1 MNNCIIYIKIQDLS
15 KWNMYMYKLRTPDVE
30 LPPTFRTFQDP
41 EDLNNAV
48 WIQMLIDIDDLQR
61 IYDLMDE
68 YATMA
73 ENYNENQNTI

>member
-1 MNNCIIYIKIQDLS
+1 MTNNCIIYIKNEELT
-15 KWNMYMYKLRTPDVE
+15 KWNNYMYKLRTATPD
-30 LPPTFRTFQDP
+30 LPPTFRTYQDP
-41 EDLNNAV
+41 KELNNAF

-73 ENYNENQNTI
+73 ESYNEN

>member
-1 MNNCIIYIKIQDLS
+1 MTNNCIIYIKINELS
-15 KWNMYMYKLRTPDVE
+15 KWNNYMYKLRTTSPE
-30 LPPTFRTFQDP
+30 LPPTFRTFQHTY
-41 EDLNNAV
+41 DLSPDQAL

-73 ENYNENQNTI
+73 ENYNEK

>member
-15 KWNMYMYKLRTPDVE
+15 KWNTYMYKLRTTE
-30 LPPTFRTFQDP
+30 AQLPPTFRTFSSS
-41 EDLNNAV
+41 EMSSF

-68 YATMA
+68 YAAMA
-73 ENYNENQNTI
+73 ENYNENQNIV